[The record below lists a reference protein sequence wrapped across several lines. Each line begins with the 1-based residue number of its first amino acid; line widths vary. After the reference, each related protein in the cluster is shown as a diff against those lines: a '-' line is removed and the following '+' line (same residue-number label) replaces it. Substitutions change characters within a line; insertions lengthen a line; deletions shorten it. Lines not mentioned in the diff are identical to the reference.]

1 MYTSA
6 KLTSLGLK
14 AYQDI
19 KEMSRKEARLVLS
32 AAPLPSTLPV
42 GNAIPLQ
49 GSGAPLIYG
58 CPPDSWRLM
67 HGSSRSQLSRTPG
80 LMEATP
86 APNPVAWSSP
96 VCVGRALTKALSARV
111 RAGLSTR
118 EGMGIPGHSFSTS
131 SLPFPAPWDLLLP
144 KDCGTERRKGHNH
157 VPVITKPFGC
167 ASFYS

>member
-1 MYTSA
+1 M
-6 KLTSLGLK
+6 KG
-14 AYQDI
+14 
-19 KEMSRKEARLVLS
+19 KEARLVLL

-49 GSGAPLIYG
+49 RSGAPLIYG
-58 CPPDSWRLM
+58 CPPDSWCLM
-67 HGSSRSQLSRTPG
+67 HSSSRSQLSRTPG

-86 APNPVAWSSP
+86 APNPVALSSP

-111 RAGLSTR
+111 REMVR
-118 EGMGIPGHSFSTS
+118 DGMRIPGHSFSTS

-144 KDCGTERRKGHNH
+144 KDCGTERGKGHNH

-167 ASFYS
+167 TSFYS